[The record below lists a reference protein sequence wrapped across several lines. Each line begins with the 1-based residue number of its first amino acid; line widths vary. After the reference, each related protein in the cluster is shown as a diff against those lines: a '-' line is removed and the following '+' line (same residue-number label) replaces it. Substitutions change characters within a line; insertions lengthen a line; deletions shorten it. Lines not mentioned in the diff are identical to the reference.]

1 MSTPRRRARPGLT
14 LLEATVAVLLVGLV
28 LVAALH
34 VLAGTTGAARLA
46 SLRAT
51 GLLLAED
58 LMAEVLATAYADPDQ
73 PPLFGAEADESGPG
87 RTRFDDVD
95 DYAGWTSSP
104 PRRRDGSAI
113 DGLTEWSRSV
123 TVEFVAPDDPT
134 LVQARETGVK
144 RITVIAS
151 LDGKVM
157 ARLVALR
164 GDGDPP
170 DD

>member
-1 MSTPRRRARPGLT
+1 MSTPQRRARPGLT

-58 LMAEVLATAYADPDQ
+58 LMAEVLATAYADPEQ
-73 PPLFGAEADESGPG
+73 EPVFGPEPGEVGSG
-87 RTRFDDVD
+87 RTAFDDVD

-104 PRRRDGSAI
+104 PRRRDGSAL
-113 DGLTEWSRSV
+113 DGLIEWTRSV
-123 TVEFVAPDDPT
+123 TVEFVSPDDPT
-134 LVQARETGVK
+134 LAQAGETGAK
-144 RITVIAS
+144 RITVTAL

-164 GDGDPP
+164 ADGDPP
-170 DD
+170 AE